1 MTRRPLR
8 SAGRP
13 EPKPDPRGVRRGG
26 HRLRRAAPGAW
37 QGPSLYVWDE
47 DEAEAERWAR
57 TLAQVLP
64 AREEAR

>member
-13 EPKPDPRGVRRGG
+13 EPKPDPRGLRRGG
-26 HRLRRAAPGAW
+26 HGLRRVAPGAW
-37 QGPSLYVWDE
+37 QGPGFYIWDE
-47 DEAEAERWAR
+47 DEAEAEGWAR

-64 AREEAR
+64 AREEVR